1 MNPDLDRLRADLL
14 TFYDRRKRDLPWRRE
29 SDPYRILVSE
39 IMLQQTRVET
49 VLEYYGAWLEQFPDL
64 DALADADEGAVLRA
78 WEGLGY
84 YRRAR
89 NLHAAARAV
98 RERWRGEVPSTAA
111 ELRELPGV
119 GEYTAGAVA
128 SIAFG
133 EAVPAVDG
141 NVRRVLARLYDVP
154 EPAASWLRSMAAGL
168 VDPGRAGDWNQA
180 VMELGATVCIPRGA
194 RCDACP
200 VSWACAARAAGTV
213 DARPSPARR
222 RAPRK
227 AVIALAVL
235 RAPGGEILL
244 ERRGEG
250 GVLAG
255 MWALPEQ
262 EVEGVDRAEEAARR
276 VAERFLTAGPAGP
289 DGRGGST
296 GTAPVAVAK
305 ARRLPHVRH
314 RFTHIDATY
323 VPWLLEVGDVAGHGT
338 GGRAPGGAE
347 EEMRWAGVTERS
359 ELAVPVAQRAVLA
372 HLT

>member
-1 MNPDLDRLRADLL
+1 MNPDLDRLRAELL
-14 TFYDRRKRDLPWRRE
+14 AFYDHRKRDLPWRRE

-49 VLEYYGAWLEQFPDL
+49 VIEYYGAWLEQFPDV
-64 DALADADEGAVLRA
+64 DALADAEEGAVLKA

-98 RERWRGEVPSTAA
+98 RERWGGDVPSRSA

-133 EAVPAVDG
+133 EPVPAVDG
-141 NVRRVLARLYDVP
+141 NVRRVLARLYDLETP
-154 EPAASWLRSMAAGL
+154 TSSWLRDMAGGL
-168 VDPGRAGDWNQA
+168 VDPERPGDWNQA
-180 VMELGATVCIPRGA
+180 VMELGATVCTPRRA
-194 RCDACP
+194 RCGDCP
-200 VSWACAARAAGTV
+200 VAWACAARSAGTV
-213 DARPSPARR
+213 DERPAPTPK

-235 RAPGGEILL
+235 WAPDGGEVLL
-244 ERRGEG
+244 ERRGDR

-262 EVEGVDRAEEAARR
+262 EVDGEGYAGEAAREL
-276 VAERFLTAGPAGP
+276 AAQLMAAAPDGPAGTSLP
-289 DGRGGST
+289 ALR
-296 GTAPVAVAK
+296 K
-305 ARRLPHVRH
+305 ATRLLPVRH

-323 VPWLLEVGDVAGHGT
+323 VPWLFEVAAGVA
-338 GGRAPGGAE
+338 RRPGGSSREA
-347 EEMRWAGVTERS
+347 RWAGVAERS
-359 ELAVPVAQRAVLA
+359 ELAIPVAQRAVLDQIS
-372 HLT
+372 

>member
-1 MNPDLDRLRADLL
+1 MNPDLDRLRAELL

-39 IMLQQTRVET
+39 IMLQQTRVDT
-49 VLEYYGAWLEQFPDL
+49 VMEYYGAWLKQFPDL
-64 DALADADEGAVLRA
+64 DALADAEEGAVLKA

-98 RERWRGEVPSTAA
+98 RDRWAGEVPSAA
-111 ELRELPGV
+111 ADLRDLPGV

-141 NVRRVLARLYDVP
+141 NVRRVLARLYDV
-154 EPAASWLRSMAAGL
+154 AAPTAPWLRDTAAEL
-168 VDPGRAGDWNQA
+168 VDPDRPGDWNQA
-180 VMELGATVCIPRGA
+180 VMELGATVCTPRGP
-194 RCDACP
+194 RCGDCP
-200 VSWACAARAAGTV
+200 VAWACAARSAGTV
-213 DARPSPARR
+213 AERPAPAPR

-235 RAPGGEILL
+235 RAPGGEVLL

-255 MWALPEQ
+255 MWALPER
-262 EVEGVDRAEEAARR
+262 EVDGVDEAGEAAREL
-276 VAERFLTAGPAGP
+276 AAQLLATGHESTADTSA
-289 DGRGGST
+289 
-296 GTAPVAVAK
+296 APVLD
-305 ARRLPHVRH
+305 ARPLPHVRH

-323 VPWLLEVGDVAGHGT
+323 VPWLVEVAVVEV
-338 GGRAPGGAE
+338 RRPGGSDRE
-347 EEMRWAGVTERS
+347 TRWAGLAERS
-359 ELAVPVAQRAVLA
+359 ELAVPVAQRAVLGQIP
-372 HLT
+372 